1 MYLIS
6 PQVIRALG
14 FKTGC
19 LGLLGYTLAF
29 LSPFNALLALNFFLN
44 LLSCH
49 SRKLRHDHW
58 ELRLKI
64 FGVFRF
70 QITQKVTE
78 VLELGKLCDHD
89 VTVHGS
95 VYRKQEV
102 SSGAG
107 VTQCSTGEKPL

>member
-6 PQVIRALG
+6 PQVIRVQDRLSW
-14 FKTGC
+14 
-19 LGLLGYTLAF
+19 LAWLHPCF
-29 LSPFNALLALNFFLN
+29 SFPIQRSACIEFFLN

-70 QITQKVTE
+70 QITQKVSE
-78 VLELGKLCDHD
+78 VLELGKLCGHD

-95 VYRKQEV
+95 VYRRQEV